1 MQKCQTLV
9 LFFVMYNSK
18 QRVVK
23 KQQQQQTHS
32 GVCGLPGHLLFRSLS
47 VGACVFK
54 MYQIVFDRPNILP
67 MSIILYFNP

>member
-9 LFFVMYNSK
+9 LFFVMYDSK

-23 KQQQQQTHS
+23 KQQQQTHS

-54 MYQIVFDRPNILP
+54 MYQIVSDRPNILP
-67 MSIILYFNP
+67 VSIILDFNP